1 MRIGDL
7 VEINDVD
14 HIDERG
20 KGIVLKFDTYTDA
33 RFKGLPE
40 AIVEVLWS
48 NNTVGWIL
56 KNRLDVLANSCK
68 FSVHMV

>member
-7 VEINDVD
+7 VEINDTD
-14 HIDERG
+14 QTDGRG
-20 KGIVLKFDTYTDA
+20 KGIILKFDTYTDA

-48 NNTVGWIL
+48 DNTVGWIL
-56 KNRLDVLANSCK
+56 KKRLDNLTYACNIDVP
-68 FSVHMV
+68 VV